1 MVVTIKKKLNFFL
14 TCIQMFQ
21 ENFVVDPGS
30 VIQVDVTLVTASAW
44 SGTV

>member
-1 MVVTIKKKLNFFL
+1 MVVTIKKTLNYFP

-30 VIQVDVTLVTASAW
+30 VIQVDVTLVTASVW
-44 SGTV
+44 SATV